1 METPRPRNY
10 IEQKYQEIRSLPLPL
25 STLLLLFSTEIM
37 GRVLPLYTEYPSRD
51 TPTLYPLCGYQTW
64 KFRSNVFSVR
74 SLSLFLSSLSSRYA
88 FVKSVRFI
96 SVYTCA
102 TTPVRATCRYLLRR
116 IASNERRG
124 YGEVYTNW
132 DINGI
137 RFKSNVF
144 FLVSDGNAAGTGP
157 GDPWTG
163 GSGGV
168 QPPYSGY
175 APPHLAQPAYPM
187 HLPHDPMVRRLSL
200 VPFFRSSSPSYPP
213 RDLKGRF

>member
-10 IEQKYQEIRSLPLPL
+10 IQQKYQEIRSLLPPI

-37 GRVLPLYTEYPSRD
+37 GRVLPLSTGRPNTYLSIHLSLDGCR
-51 TPTLYPLCGYQTW
+51 TW
-64 KFRSNVFSVR
+64 KFELPVRFRFDFGEGRS
-74 SLSLFLSSLSSRYA
+74 
-88 FVKSVRFI
+88 FI
-96 SVYTCA
+96 SVRVHMRDDTC
-102 TTPVRATCRYLLRR
+102 TTWPLFV
-116 IASNERRG
+116 ASN
-124 YGEVYTNW
+124 W
-132 DINGI
+132 DELDLHG
-137 RFKSNVF
+137 VF

-187 HLPHDPMVRRLSL
+187 HLPHDPMVRPPSL
-200 VPFFRSSSPSYPP
+200 VPFLPPSLRFASISPSPFSFRLIRPSLITRPPPFVANSSPLP
-213 RDLKGRF
+213 DCC